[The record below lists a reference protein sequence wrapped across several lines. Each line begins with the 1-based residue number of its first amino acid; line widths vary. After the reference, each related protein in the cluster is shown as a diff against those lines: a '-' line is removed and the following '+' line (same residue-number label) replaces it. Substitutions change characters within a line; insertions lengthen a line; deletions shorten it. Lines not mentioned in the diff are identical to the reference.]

1 VERDDRDIE
10 KLLETTDWEP
20 EPDPVREQASLVRL
34 LDRLGR
40 RRHTMRVVAR
50 TSMALCIAL
59 IALTAGT
66 AWYRWTQPMVVAVQE
81 TRSFP
86 VGVMRL
92 IQTTSGVPATEWQ
105 VFLARALRRD
115 PRGLL
120 ASVRSVPGTDLLRAE
135 LSGGAGYVLVLLG
148 QGVVGVVAP
157 SSQSAQLVQGFTAI
171 TPGDAPGVTAQ
182 DIAAA
187 RLIASN
193 DAVVAHLG
201 SPADDSLQ
209 VAIVYQ
215 PTTAYKN
222 DHHMVPYDP
231 FVLSTPSGYVRMRR
245 IVAVFLQLH
254 QEGQTLLTVLVD
266 IDARRVVGIVDT
278 THVAGILLTEDAG
291 PQVVLVRQ

>member
-1 VERDDRDIE
+1 
-10 KLLETTDWEP
+10 
-20 EPDPVREQASLVRL
+20 
-34 LDRLGR
+34 
-40 RRHTMRVVAR
+40 MRVVAR